1 MEFNEYLK
9 ELRSKKFA
17 DTDKLSKLLKVSRNM
32 WQKIESGINPP
43 PRRSL
48 LVDFCRLILCKE
60 YEKNQLF
67 ALARRWKPSKKTN
80 TSNHIITPAIELM
93 KHYKPE
99 EYQRWYE
106 AAIEVNTPDYPHKYW

>member
-17 DTDKLSKLLKVSRNM
+17 DTNKLSKLLKVSRNM

-43 PRRSL
+43 PRKSL

-67 ALARRWKPSKKTN
+67 ALARKWEPSKKTN
-80 TSNHIITPAIELM
+80 TANHVITPALELM
-93 KHYKPE
+93 KQMKSE
-99 EYQRWYE
+99 EYRKWRD
-106 AAIEVNTPDYPHKYW
+106 AALAANTPDYQHKYW

>member
-1 MEFNEYLK
+1 MKFNEYLK
-9 ELRSKKFA
+9 ELRSKRFT
-17 DTDKLSKLLKVSRNM
+17 DTNKLSKLLKVSRNM

-43 PRRSL
+43 PRKSL

-67 ALARRWKPSKKTN
+67 ALARKWEPSEKTN
-80 TSNHIITPAIELM
+80 TTNHIITPAVELM
-93 KHYKPE
+93 KHYRPE
-99 EYQRWYE
+99 EYERWYQ

>member
-17 DTDKLSKLLKVSRNM
+17 DTNKLSKLLKVSRNM

-43 PRRSL
+43 PRKSL

-60 YEKNQLF
+60 YEKNQLSNEIDKLNESIIKLTDKIYSKLT
-67 ALARRWKPSKKTN
+67 AWECVQVARHP
-80 TSNHIITPAIELM
+80 
-93 KHYKPE
+93 
-99 EYQRWYE
+99 QR
-106 AAIEVNTPDYPHKYW
+106 PHFLDYVE

>member
-1 MEFNEYLK
+1 
-9 ELRSKKFA
+9 LRSKKFA
-17 DTDKLSKLLKVSRNM
+17 DTNKLSKLLKVSRNM

-43 PRRSL
+43 PRKSL
-48 LVDFCRLILCKE
+48 LVDFCRIILCKE

-80 TSNHIITPAIELM
+80 TTNHIITPAIELM